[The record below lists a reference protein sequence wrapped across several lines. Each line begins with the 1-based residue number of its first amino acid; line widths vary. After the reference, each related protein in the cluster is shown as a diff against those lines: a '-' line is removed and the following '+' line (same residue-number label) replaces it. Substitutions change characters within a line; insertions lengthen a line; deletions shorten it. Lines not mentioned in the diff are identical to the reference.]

1 MSRFLERLASGPPIV
16 ADGGMG
22 AVLASAVPRIRCP
35 EEANLRAPESVVDV
49 HLGYIRAGADL
60 IETNTFGANRPKL
73 AEHFL
78 DEDFERINS
87 EGVRLAREARDVSG
101 RDVFIAGAIGP
112 DSSRAYA
119 EQATVLEGRGAD
131 LFMLETFFDLDD
143 LEAAVAAV
151 RSVSSLPIVTL
162 MSFDSEGETIAGVS
176 AHTAGERLRAL
187 GVAAFGAN
195 HGAGPN
201 AALRALGD
209 MAGDGVLAALPNVG
223 LASMSGQ
230 RIVFPHATPAYFGE
244 FAAQARA
251 LGAGIIGGCC
261 GTTPAQI
268 AAIRAAVDENQTPAG
283 PLLVRERSQA
293 TRPAPSSERTQLQR
307 MFDDGTFVV
316 SVQLDPPLGANPEA
330 LIETARAV
338 RDTNKAQF
346 VDVNDNP
353 RARARMSGIMA
364 SVAIERFTGVETIPH
379 LTPRDMTLTGL
390 ESILLGA
397 HAEGVRNILAVT
409 GDPPESGDYPG
420 KHTVYDVDAIG
431 LVELLSKL
439 NRGED
444 WHGRAI
450 DAPTSFFPGV
460 AVNPT
465 ADDLGLEVERF
476 HRKVAAG
483 ARFAM
488 TQVLFDLESLEAFRE
503 RIGGWPIP
511 VLVGVWPVRTVETLV
526 RVHNETPGMVVPEH
540 VQQRYTRAG
549 ANPRE
554 VGGELGPRADRGRAC
569 ARGRR
574 VRHGTVP
581 RADERRRLSPRA
593 SARRARAGG
602 HRRRARRVEHAT
614 HDRGRHAVAAGR
626 AEACREDRGFDRAAR
641 IDRGRAGVSMLDVAC
656 DRRDEA
662 RDGAVPVRVLR
673 QRLRRLPD
681 TARRA
686 LQRPVLRIADDR
698 DRDAGLRIDERQCE
712 RGREARYT

>member
-1 MSRFLERLASGPPIV
+1 MSRFLERLAGGPPIV

-22 AVLASAVPRIRCP
+22 ALIASAVPRVRCP

-49 HLGYIRAGADL
+49 HLGYIRAGAEL
-60 IETNTFGANRPKL
+60 IETNTFGANRAKL

-78 DEDFERINS
+78 EDELEAINAA
-87 EGVRLAREARDVSG
+87 GARLAREAREVSG
-101 RDVFIAGAIGP
+101 RDVFIAGSIGP
-112 DSSRAYA
+112 DSEQGYA
-119 EQATVLEGRGAD
+119 QQAEILEGRGVE
-131 LFMLETFFDLDD
+131 LFMVETFFDLDD
-143 LEAAVAAV
+143 LERAIAAV
-151 RSVSSLPIVTL
+151 RGVSSLPVVAL
-162 MSFDSEGETIAGVS
+162 MSFDAEAETIAGVT
-176 AHTAGERLRAL
+176 ARAAGERLRAL
-187 GVAAFGAN
+187 DVAAFGAN
-195 HGAGPN
+195 HGAGPA

-209 MAGDGVLAALPNVG
+209 MGEGVLAVLPNVG

-230 RIVFPHATPAYFGE
+230 RIVFPHATPEYFGE

-268 AAIRAAVDENQTPAG
+268 AAIRAAVDENLAPAG

-293 TRPAPSSERTQLQR
+293 TKPAPTTERTELQR
-307 MFDDGTFVV
+307 LFDDGIFVV

-379 LTPRDMTLTGL
+379 LTPRDMTITGL

-397 HAEGVRNILAVT
+397 HAEGVRNVLAVT
-409 GDPPESGDYPG
+409 GDPPEAGDYPG

-431 LVELLSKL
+431 LIELISKL

-465 ADDLGLEVERF
+465 ADDLGLEAERF

-488 TQVLFDLESLEAFRE
+488 TQILFDLDPLEAFRE

-511 VLVGVWPVRTVETLV
+511 ILVGVWPIRTVETLI

-540 VQQRYTRAG
+540 VQRRYTRAG
-549 ANPRE
+549 ANARE
-554 VGGELGPRADRGRAC
+554 VGGELGHELIERA
-569 ARGRR
+569 R
-574 VRHGTVP
+574 VVADGVYVMAPFRVP
-581 RADERRRLSPRA
+581 MNVVDFLPELQPDAHEPVDTEAVPAESTRRRTTELGTP
-593 SARRARAGG
+593 
-602 HRRRARRVEHAT
+602 
-614 HDRGRHAVAAGR
+614 
-626 AEACREDRGFDRAAR
+626 
-641 IDRGRAGVSMLDVAC
+641 
-656 DRRDEA
+656 
-662 RDGAVPVRVLR
+662 
-673 QRLRRLPD
+673 
-681 TARRA
+681 
-686 LQRPVLRIADDR
+686 
-698 DRDAGLRIDERQCE
+698 
-712 RGREARYT
+712 

>member
-1 MSRFLERLASGPPIV
+1 MSRLLERLASGPPIV

-22 AVLASAVPRIRCP
+22 AVLASAVPRLRCP
-35 EEANLRAPESVVDV
+35 EEANLRAPEAVVDV
-49 HLGYIRAGADL
+49 HLGYIRAGAEL

-73 AEHFL
+73 AEAFL
-78 DEDFERINS
+78 EDELEAIVAA
-87 EGVRLAREARDVSG
+87 GARLAREAREVSG
-101 RDVFIAGAIGP
+101 RDVFIAGSLGP
-112 DSSRAYA
+112 DPGRGYE
-119 EQATVLEGRGAD
+119 EQAQILEGRGVD
-131 LFMLETFFDLDD
+131 LFMVETFFDLDD
-143 LEAAVAAV
+143 LEAAVAAI
-151 RSVSSLPIVTL
+151 RGVSSLPIVAL
-162 MSFDSEGETIAGVS
+162 MSFDSEAETIAGVS
-176 AHTAGERLRAL
+176 AHDAGERLHTL

-195 HGAGPN
+195 HGAGPA

-209 MAGDGVLAALPNVG
+209 MQGEGNVLAALPNVG

-230 RIVFPHATPAYFGE
+230 RVVFPHATPEYFGE

-268 AAIRAAVDENQTPAG
+268 AAIRSAVDENLAPSG
-283 PLLVRERSQA
+283 PLLVRERPQA
-293 TRPAPSSERTQLQR
+293 TRPSAATERTQLQR
-307 MFDDGTFVV
+307 LFDNGTFVV

-330 LIETARAV
+330 LIDTALAV
-338 RDTNKAQF
+338 RDTGKAQF

-409 GDPPESGDYPG
+409 GDPPEAGDYPG

-431 LVELLSKL
+431 LVELIAKL

-465 ADDLGLEVERF
+465 ADDLGLEAERF

-488 TQVLFDLESLEAFRE
+488 TQILFDLEPLAAFRD

-511 VLVGVWPVRTVETLV
+511 LLVGVWPIRTIETLV

-540 VQQRYTRAG
+540 VQARYRRAG
-549 ANPRE
+549 ANARE
-554 VGGELGPRADRGRAC
+554 VGGELGHELIAGAREVADGVYVMAPF
-569 ARGRR
+569 R
-574 VRHGTVP
+574 VPMNVVDFLPELDQPEAHAP
-581 RADERRRLSPRA
+581 
-593 SARRARAGG
+593 
-602 HRRRARRVEHAT
+602 VET
-614 HDRGRHAVAAGR
+614 D
-626 AEACREDRGFDRAAR
+626 
-641 IDRGRAGVSMLDVAC
+641 
-656 DRRDEA
+656 
-662 RDGAVPVRVLR
+662 AVPAESSTGR
-673 QRLRRLPD
+673 
-681 TARRA
+681 TTE
-686 LQRPVLRIADDR
+686 
-698 DRDAGLRIDERQCE
+698 AG
-712 RGREARYT
+712 TP

>member
-35 EEANLRAPESVVDV
+35 EEANLSAPESVVDV

-131 LFMLETFFDLDD
+131 LLMLETFFDLDD

-151 RSVSSLPIVTL
+151 RGVSSLPVVAL
-162 MSFDSEGETIAGVS
+162 MSFDSAGETIAGVS
-176 AHTAGERLRAL
+176 AHTAGKRLRAL
-187 GVAAFGAN
+187 GLAAFGAN

-283 PLLVRERSQA
+283 PLLVRERSHA

-420 KHTVYDVDAIG
+420 RGGVYEVDSIG
-431 LVELLSKL
+431 LVELLARL

-444 WHGRAI
+444 HHGRAI

-465 ADDLGLEVERF
+465 ADDLGLEAERF
-476 HRKVAAG
+476 HQKVAAG

-488 TQVLFDLESLEAFRE
+488 TQFLFDLAPLEAFSE
-503 RIGGWPIP
+503 RLGSWPIP
-511 VLVGVWPVRTVETLV
+511 VLVGVWPIRTMETLV
-526 RVHNETPGMVVPEH
+526 RVHNEVPGAIVPEH
-540 VQQRYTRAG
+540 VQERYRQAG
-549 ANPRE
+549 ANTRE
-554 VGGELGPRADRGRAC
+554 VGGAIGLELIEA
-569 ARGRR
+569 
-574 VRHGTVP
+574 VRELAHGVYVIAP
-581 RADERRRLSPRA
+581 FRSPMNVIDFLPELQPDA
-593 SARRARAGG
+593 
-602 HRRRARRVEHAT
+602 HAPVDT
-614 HDRGRHAVAAGR
+614 D
-626 AEACREDRGFDRAAR
+626 
-641 IDRGRAGVSMLDVAC
+641 
-656 DRRDEA
+656 
-662 RDGAVPVRVLR
+662 AVPAESST
-673 QRLRRLPD
+673 RR
-681 TARRA
+681 TTE
-686 LQRPVLRIADDR
+686 
-698 DRDAGLRIDERQCE
+698 AG
-712 RGREARYT
+712 TP